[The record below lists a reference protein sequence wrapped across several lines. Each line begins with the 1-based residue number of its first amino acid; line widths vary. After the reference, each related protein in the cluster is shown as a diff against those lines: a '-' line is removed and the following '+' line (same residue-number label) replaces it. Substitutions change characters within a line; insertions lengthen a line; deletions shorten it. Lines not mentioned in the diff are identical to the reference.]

1 VIERLDRRSVVPL
14 ALVASLLI
22 GVGDFMTGV
31 EVAFTLLYIFP
42 IALGTWFRDRA
53 FGNSLAVLSAL
64 LSVAGELGWRLGHGM
79 HLHPVSMAWNHGGS
93 LGIFVLCVEV
103 LGRLRAYVESERRSR
118 QLAVE
123 QLRHAERLNVIGKL
137 AAGVAHELGTPLNVI
152 ATNAELVDAGQAPP
166 ELVHHCCRL
175 IIDQSE
181 RMAAIIRQL
190 LDFGRRGGSDRHA
203 TDLSAVVESTVRLLE
218 PFARKRHVELELTL
232 PDEPIVLEVNHLE
245 LGQVLSNLAL
255 NAVQAMPK
263 GGRSL
268 VELRRDQERGHP
280 VAVLSV
286 SDEGTGIRPEDVPR
300 VFDPFF
306 TTKGVGEG
314 TGLGLAVAY
323 GIVADHGGRVS
334 VATEWGRGSRFDV
347 ILPLDPAVTYKT
359 SATLPTV

>member
-1 VIERLDRRSVVPL
+1 MIERLDRRSVVPL
-14 ALVASLLI
+14 ALGASLLI
-22 GVGDFMTGV
+22 GCGDFMTGV

-53 FGNSLAVLSAL
+53 FGNTLAVLSAM
-64 LSVAGELGWRLGHGM
+64 LSVAGEVGWRVEHGM
-79 HLHPVSMAWNHGGS
+79 HLHAASMAWNHGGS

-103 LGRLRAYVESERRSR
+103 LRRLRAYVDGERQSR

-137 AAGVAHELGTPLNVI
+137 AAGIAHELGTPLNVI
-152 ATNAELVDAGQAPP
+152 STNAELVDAGQASP
-166 ELVHHCCRL
+166 ELVHRCCRL
-175 IIDQSE
+175 IIDQSQ
-181 RMAAIIRQL
+181 RIASIIRQL
-190 LDFGRRGGSDRHA
+190 LDFGRRGGSDRQT
-203 TDLSAVVESTVRLLE
+203 TDLGAVVESTVRLLE
-218 PFARKRHVELELTL
+218 PLARKRHVELEMSL
-232 PDEPIVLEVNHLE
+232 PEEPIVLEVNHLE

-268 VELRRDQERGHP
+268 VELRRDQERGQP

-347 ILPLDPAVTYKT
+347 ILPLAAHARH
-359 SATLPTV
+359 ATP

>member
-1 VIERLDRRSVVPL
+1 MIERINRSSVVPL
-14 ALVASLLI
+14 ALLASLLI
-22 GVGDFMTGV
+22 GVGDFITGV

-64 LSVAGELGWRLGHGM
+64 LSVAAEIGWRLAHGM
-79 HLHPVSMAWNHGGS
+79 HLRPASMLWNHGGS
-93 LGIFVLCVEV
+93 LGIFVLYVEV
-103 LGRLRAYVESERRSR
+103 LRRLRAYIEGERQSR
-118 QLAVE
+118 RLAVE

-152 ATNAELVDAGQAPP
+152 AHNAELVDAGKAPP
-166 ELVHHCCRL
+166 ELVHRCCRL

-190 LDFGRRGGSDRHA
+190 LDFGRRGGSDRHT
-203 TDLSAVVESTVRLLE
+203 TDLGAVVESTVRLLE
-218 PFARKRHVELELTL
+218 PLARKRHVELELSL
-232 PDEPIVLEVNHLE
+232 PDEPIVLAVNHLE

-268 VELRRDQERGHP
+268 VELRRDEERGRA

-334 VATEWGRGSRFDV
+334 VSTEWGRGSRFDV
-347 ILPLDPAVTYKT
+347 ILPIGPSVRP
-359 SATLPTV
+359 SAP